1 METKENNG
9 ITLVALV
16 VTIVVLLI
24 LAGVSI
30 NLVLGENGLIANAK
44 QAKEKYL
51 AASEEEAISSAILVN
66 KMNKESN
73 GTSKTVGKQLYTK
86 NFANSDKW
94 DYIFTI
100 SDKKEYG
107 DGWYYITND
116 TELENYGKASSNWIV
131 NYETGEML
139 KLDEGTY
146 TEMSVNNIINT
157 NGLVFNM
164 DSNDNDVFDAS
175 TWGEGI
181 TLYGF
186 ENDNKED
193 SNVNDGIYFDG
204 VDDYIEFKAG
214 NDFGNGFTF
223 SFYGKPTGNTILAKQ
238 VQDPIYSCR
247 FGWEVSGKI
256 AFNTSKKKANSEWA
270 ASQDESNYG
279 NLVAPYICKI
289 GYVCYIDITFNP
301 DGNKF
306 IIYVN
311 GKKETETIVDSEY
324 WNGTNGGKQIFENP
338 NISCYVGRWF
348 GGYGGKWNYTRA
360 NIYNMKLYNR
370 YLTADEIEENY
381 MKTIAYHNN

>member
-146 TEMSVNNIINT
+146 TEM
-157 NGLVFNM
+157 
-164 DSNDNDVFDAS
+164 
-175 TWGEGI
+175 
-181 TLYGF
+181 
-186 ENDNKED
+186 
-193 SNVNDGIYFDG
+193 
-204 VDDYIEFKAG
+204 
-214 NDFGNGFTF
+214 
-223 SFYGKPTGNTILAKQ
+223 
-238 VQDPIYSCR
+238 
-247 FGWEVSGKI
+247 
-256 AFNTSKKKANSEWA
+256 
-270 ASQDESNYG
+270 
-279 NLVAPYICKI
+279 
-289 GYVCYIDITFNP
+289 
-301 DGNKF
+301 
-306 IIYVN
+306 
-311 GKKETETIVDSEY
+311 
-324 WNGTNGGKQIFENP
+324 
-338 NISCYVGRWF
+338 
-348 GGYGGKWNYTRA
+348 
-360 NIYNMKLYNR
+360 
-370 YLTADEIEENY
+370 
-381 MKTIAYHNN
+381 

>member
-223 SFYGKPTGNTILAKQ
+223 SFYGKPTGNTILAK
-238 VQDPIYSCR
+238 
-247 FGWEVSGKI
+247 
-256 AFNTSKKKANSEWA
+256 
-270 ASQDESNYG
+270 
-279 NLVAPYICKI
+279 
-289 GYVCYIDITFNP
+289 
-301 DGNKF
+301 
-306 IIYVN
+306 
-311 GKKETETIVDSEY
+311 
-324 WNGTNGGKQIFENP
+324 
-338 NISCYVGRWF
+338 
-348 GGYGGKWNYTRA
+348 
-360 NIYNMKLYNR
+360 
-370 YLTADEIEENY
+370 
-381 MKTIAYHNN
+381 

>member
-116 TELENYGKASSNWIV
+116 TGLENYGKASSNWIV

-146 TEMSVNNIINT
+146 TEM
-157 NGLVFNM
+157 
-164 DSNDNDVFDAS
+164 
-175 TWGEGI
+175 
-181 TLYGF
+181 
-186 ENDNKED
+186 
-193 SNVNDGIYFDG
+193 
-204 VDDYIEFKAG
+204 
-214 NDFGNGFTF
+214 
-223 SFYGKPTGNTILAKQ
+223 
-238 VQDPIYSCR
+238 
-247 FGWEVSGKI
+247 
-256 AFNTSKKKANSEWA
+256 
-270 ASQDESNYG
+270 
-279 NLVAPYICKI
+279 
-289 GYVCYIDITFNP
+289 
-301 DGNKF
+301 
-306 IIYVN
+306 
-311 GKKETETIVDSEY
+311 
-324 WNGTNGGKQIFENP
+324 
-338 NISCYVGRWF
+338 
-348 GGYGGKWNYTRA
+348 
-360 NIYNMKLYNR
+360 
-370 YLTADEIEENY
+370 
-381 MKTIAYHNN
+381 